1 MRAMDSRVL
10 VLMSMLVLALAKE
23 YPYGLEYPVFDDEF
37 QNNVNNQF
45 QFNYDIP
52 TTPFPKSPPPSP
64 LIISP
69 LASSPSPMTSP
80 PIPSSSPSPI
90 ISPSAS
96 SPSPMTSP
104 PIPSSSPS
112 PSASQQNSCRRP
124 KLRSGIMQC
133 SKKCVNACSPSKSIL
148 PPLVAP
154 PMLYPSCL
162 TGCVSHCTR
171 ATQLPE
177 TPLVPTS
184 EVVDGC
190 TRYCATSIVAKF
202 IAAKPDERPHR
213 VNVQDDVPKCF
224 EICFYKKMYN

>member
-23 YPYGLEYPVFDDEF
+23 YPYGLEYPVVDDEF

-45 QFNYDIP
+45 QFDDDIP
-52 TTPFPKSPPPSP
+52 TIPFPNSPPPSP
-64 LIISP
+64 L
-69 LASSPSPMTSP
+69 
-80 PIPSSSPSPI
+80 I

-112 PSASQQNSCRRP
+112 PSPSASQQNSCRRP
-124 KLRSGIMQC
+124 KLQSSTMQC
-133 SKKCVNACSPSKSIL
+133 SKECVNACSPSKSIL

-154 PMLYPSCL
+154 PILYPSCF

-177 TPLVPTS
+177 TPLVPTT